1 VTNAVPPQQPANLRG
16 AVDLSALV
24 HREERRAADPARGGD
39 VPAPAPGG
47 VVVAT
52 DDQAFGEV
60 LELSRSVPVVVVL
73 WASWS
78 EQSTQLVESLERLVG
93 AREGRLVLAAA
104 DADRSPQLV
113 QALQARAIPTLVAL
127 VGGQP
132 VPLFEGVQPD
142 DVIEQVFD
150 QLLEIA
156 ERNGVNGRVPA
167 AEPSGESGEQGEPAE
182 PAEEPLPPLHQEA
195 FDAIS
200 RGDYAAAA
208 SAYRT
213 AIAQDPRDELAVA
226 GLAQANLLGRL
237 QGKTLD
243 AIRNRAASA
252 PGDLDAQLDV
262 ADLDLSGGHVDDAF
276 DRLLNLFPGLDAAG
290 KNTVRERLLE
300 LFQVVGVEDPR
311 VNAARRRLAM
321 LLY

>member
-16 AVDLSALV
+16 AVDLSGLV
-24 HREERRAADPARGGD
+24 HRDERRAADAARD
-39 VPAPAPGG
+39 VGAAGPPPGG
-47 VVVAT
+47 VVVET
-52 DDQAFGEV
+52 DDQSFGQV

-78 EQSTQLVESLERLVG
+78 EQSAQLVETLERLVQ

-156 ERNGVNGRVPA
+156 ERNGVTGRVPGA
-167 AEPSGESGEQGEPAE
+167 DEAEEAEAEPV
-182 PAEEPLPPLHQEA
+182 EEPLPPLHQEA

-213 AIAQDPRDELAVA
+213 AIAQDPRDDLAVA

-243 AIRNRAASA
+243 EIRNRAASA
-252 PGDLDAQLDV
+252 PDDLDAQLDV
-262 ADLDLSGGHVDDAF
+262 ADLDLSGGHIDDAF
-276 DRLLNLFPGLDAAG
+276 ARLLDLFPKLDPAG
-290 KNTVRERLLE
+290 RNAVRERLLE
-300 LFQVVGVEDPR
+300 LFLVVGADDPR
-311 VNAARRRLAM
+311 VSAARRRLAM

>member
-1 VTNAVPPQQPANLRG
+1 MTNAVPPQQPANLRG

-24 HREERRAADPARGGD
+24 HRDDRRADAAPGGD
-39 VPAPAPGG
+39 AAGRAPGG

-52 DDQAFGEV
+52 DDQGFGQV
-60 LELSRSVPVVVVL
+60 LELSRTVPVVVAL

-78 EQSTQLVESLERLVG
+78 EQSVQLVETLERLVR
-93 AREGRLVLAAA
+93 ARAGRLVLAAA
-104 DADRSPQLV
+104 DADQSPQLV

-167 AEPSGESGEQGEPAE
+167 DDETAEPGE
-182 PAEEPLPPLHQEA
+182 AEEPVEAPLPPLHQEA

-200 RGDYAAAA
+200 RGDFAAAT

-213 AIAQDPRDELAVA
+213 AIAQDPRDDLAVA

-243 AIRNRAASA
+243 EIRNRAASA
-252 PGDLDAQLDV
+252 PEDLDAQLDV

-276 DRLLNLFPGLDAAG
+276 ARLLDLFPKQDADG

-311 VNAARRRLAM
+311 VTAARRRLAM

>member
-1 VTNAVPPQQPANLRG
+1 VTNAVPPQLPANLRG
-16 AVDLSALV
+16 AVDLSSLV
-24 HREERRAADPARGGD
+24 HRDERRPTDAARGGD
-39 VPAPAPGG
+39 APGSADRL
-47 VVVAT
+47 VVAT
-52 DDQAFGEV
+52 DDQSFGQV
-60 LELSRSVPVVVVL
+60 LELSRSVPVVVAL

-78 EQSTQLVESLERLVG
+78 EPSAQLVQSLEQLVK
-93 AREGRLVLAAA
+93 ARQGRLVLAAA

-113 QALQARAIPTLVAL
+113 QALQAQSVPTVVAL
-127 VGGQP
+127 VAGQP
-132 VPLFEGVQPD
+132 VPLFQGVQPD
-142 DVIEQVFD
+142 EVIDEVFD
-150 QLLEIA
+150 QLLELA
-156 ERNGVNGRVPA
+156 AQHGVTGQVPVGDA
-167 AEPSGESGEQGEPAE
+167 DDEASADDEPQEA
-182 PAEEPLPPLHQEA
+182 PLPPLHQEA

-200 RGDYAAAA
+200 RGDYDAAA

-213 AIAQDPRDELAVA
+213 AIAQDPRDDLAVA

-243 AIRNRAASA
+243 EIRNRAAGT

-276 DRLLNLFPGLDAAG
+276 ARLLELFPSLDAAG
-290 KNTVRERLLE
+290 KDAVRERLLE

-311 VNAARRRLAM
+311 VASARRRLAM

>member
-1 VTNAVPPQQPANLRG
+1 MTNAVPPQLPANLRG
-16 AVDLSALV
+16 AVDLSSLV
-24 HREERRAADPARGGD
+24 HRDERRPTDAARGGD
-39 VPAPAPGG
+39 AAGPADRL
-47 VVVAT
+47 VVAT
-52 DDQAFGEV
+52 DDQSFGQV

-78 EQSTQLVESLERLVG
+78 EPSAQLVQSLEQLVK
-93 AREGRLVLAAA
+93 ARSGRLVLAAA

-113 QALQARAIPTLVAL
+113 QALQAQSVPTVVAL
-127 VGGQP
+127 VAGQP
-132 VPLFEGVQPD
+132 VPLFQGVQPD
-142 DVIEQVFD
+142 EVIDQVFD
-150 QLLEIA
+150 QLLELA
-156 ERNGVNGRVPA
+156 AQHGVTGQVPVGEA
-167 AEPSGESGEQGEPAE
+167 DGESVEAEAPAE
-182 PAEEPLPPLHQEA
+182 APLPPLHQEA

-200 RGDYAAAA
+200 RGDYVAAA

-213 AIAQDPRDELAVA
+213 AIAQDPRDDLAVA

-243 AIRNRAASA
+243 EIRNRAAAA
-252 PGDLDAQLDV
+252 PGDLDAQFDV

-276 DRLLNLFPGLDAAG
+276 TRLLELFPTLDAAG
-290 KNTVRERLLE
+290 KDAVRERLLE

-311 VNAARRRLAM
+311 VAAARRRLAM

>member
-1 VTNAVPPQQPANLRG
+1 MTNAVPPQQPANLRG
-16 AVDLSALV
+16 AVDLSGLV
-24 HREERRAADPARGGD
+24 HREERRAQDAANGDAGRG
-39 VPAPAPGG
+39 PAPAG

-52 DDQAFGEV
+52 DDQGFGQV
-60 LELSRSVPVVVVL
+60 LELSRSIPVVVAL

-78 EQSTQLVESLERLVG
+78 EPSVQLVETLERLVR
-93 AREGRLVLAAA
+93 ARDGRLVLAAA
-104 DADRSPQLV
+104 DADASPQLV

-156 ERNGVNGRVPA
+156 ERNGVSGRVPA
-167 AEPSGESGEQGEPAE
+167 PEGAEEGDEPQE

-200 RGDYAAAA
+200 RGDYVAAA

-213 AIAQDPRDELAVA
+213 AIAQDPRDDLAVA
-226 GLAQANLLGRL
+226 GLAQANLLRRL

-243 AIRNRAASA
+243 EIRNRAASA
-252 PGDLDAQLDV
+252 PDDVDAQLDV

-276 DRLLNLFPGLDAAG
+276 ARLLELFPTLDAAG

-311 VNAARRRLAM
+311 VATARRRLAS

>member
-1 VTNAVPPQQPANLRG
+1 MTNAVPPQQPANLRG

-24 HREERRAADPARGGD
+24 HRDERRADAAPGGD
-39 VPAPAPGG
+39 AAGRAPGG

-52 DDQAFGEV
+52 DDQGFGQV
-60 LELSRSVPVVVVL
+60 LELSRTVPVVVAL

-78 EQSTQLVESLERLVG
+78 EQSVQLVETLERLVR
-93 AREGRLVLAAA
+93 ARAGRLVLAAA
-104 DADRSPQLV
+104 DADQSPQLV

-167 AEPSGESGEQGEPAE
+167 DDETAEPGE
-182 PAEEPLPPLHQEA
+182 AEEPVEAPLPPLHQEA

-200 RGDYAAAA
+200 RGDFAAAA

-213 AIAQDPRDELAVA
+213 AIAQDPRDDLAVA

-243 AIRNRAASA
+243 EIRNRAASA
-252 PGDLDAQLDV
+252 PEDLDAQLDV

-276 DRLLNLFPGLDAAG
+276 ARLLDLFPKQDPDG

-311 VNAARRRLAM
+311 VTVARRRLAM

>member
-1 VTNAVPPQQPANLRG
+1 MTNAVPPQQPANLRG

-24 HREERRAADPARGGD
+24 HRDERRAADAAHGPRTD
-39 VPAPAPGG
+39 APSG

-52 DDQAFGEV
+52 DDQGFGQV

-78 EQSTQLVESLERLVG
+78 EQSAQLVETLERLVT

-156 ERNGVNGRVPA
+156 ERNGVTGRVPA
-167 AEPSGESGEQGEPAE
+167 GDEAVEASE

-195 FDAIS
+195 FDAIN
-200 RGDYAAAA
+200 RGDFAAAA

-213 AIAQDPRDELAVA
+213 AIAQDPRDELAMA

-243 AIRNRAASA
+243 AIRNRAAAA
-252 PGDLDAQLDV
+252 PADLDAQLDV
-262 ADLDLSGGHVDDAF
+262 ADLDLSGGHVEDAF
-276 DRLLNLFPGLDAAG
+276 DRLLELFPTLDPAG
-290 KNTVRERLLE
+290 RNVVRERLLE
-300 LFQVVGVEDPR
+300 LFQVVGAEDPR
-311 VNAARRRLAM
+311 VGAARRRLAM

>member
-1 VTNAVPPQQPANLRG
+1 MTNAVPPQLPANLRG
-16 AVDLSALV
+16 AVDLSSLV
-24 HREERRAADPARGGD
+24 HRDERRATDAARGGD
-39 VPAPAPGG
+39 AAGPADRL
-47 VVVAT
+47 VVAT
-52 DDQAFGEV
+52 DDQSFGQV

-78 EQSTQLVESLERLVG
+78 EPSAQLVTSLEQLVK
-93 AREGRLVLAAA
+93 ARSGRLVLAAA

-113 QALQARAIPTLVAL
+113 QALQAQSVPTVVAL
-127 VGGQP
+127 VAGQP
-132 VPLFEGVQPD
+132 VPLFQGAQPD
-142 DVIEQVFD
+142 EVIDQVFD
-150 QLLEIA
+150 QLLELA
-156 ERNGVNGRVPA
+156 AQHGVAGQVPVDDA
-167 AEPSGESGEQGEPAE
+167 DGGSGEDEAPAE
-182 PAEEPLPPLHQEA
+182 APLPPLHQEA

-200 RGDYAAAA
+200 RGDYEAAA

-213 AIAQDPRDELAVA
+213 AIAQDPRDDLAVA

-237 QGKTLD
+237 QGRTLD
-243 AIRNRAASA
+243 EIRNRAAAA

-276 DRLLNLFPGLDAAG
+276 TRLLELFPTLDAAG
-290 KNTVRERLLE
+290 KDAVRERLLE

-311 VNAARRRLAM
+311 VAAARRRLAM

>member
-1 VTNAVPPQQPANLRG
+1 MTNAVPPQQPASLRG

-24 HREERRAADPARGGD
+24 HRDERRAADAARGAGAEGL
-39 VPAPAPGG
+39 PPGG
-47 VVVAT
+47 VVVET
-52 DDQAFGEV
+52 DDQGFGQV

-78 EQSTQLVESLERLVG
+78 EQSTQLVESLERLVR

-104 DADRSPQLV
+104 DADQSPQLV

-127 VGGQP
+127 VAGQP

-142 DVIEQVFD
+142 DVIDQVFD

-156 ERNGVNGRVPA
+156 ERNGVTGRVPGAGEAGA
-167 AEPSGESGEQGEPAE
+167 AEESEEPAE
-182 PAEEPLPPLHQEA
+182 APLPPLHQEA

-200 RGDYAAAA
+200 RGDFAAAA

-213 AIAQDPRDELAVA
+213 AIAQDPRDDLAVA

-243 AIRNRAASA
+243 AIRNRAATA
-252 PGDLDAQLDV
+252 PDDLEAQLDV

-276 DRLLNLFPGLDAAG
+276 ARLLDLFPTLDAAG
-290 KNTVRERLLE
+290 KNVVRERLLE

-311 VNAARRRLAM
+311 VSAARRRLAM

>member
-1 VTNAVPPQQPANLRG
+1 MTNAVPPQQPANLRG

-24 HREERRAADPARGGD
+24 HRDERRADAAPGGD
-39 VPAPAPGG
+39 AAGRPSGG

-52 DDQAFGEV
+52 DDQGFGQV
-60 LELSRSVPVVVVL
+60 LELSRTVPVVVAL

-78 EQSTQLVESLERLVG
+78 EQSVQLLESLERLVR

-104 DADRSPQLV
+104 DADQSPQLV

-156 ERNGVNGRVPA
+156 ERNGVNGRVPGDDET
-167 AEPSGESGEQGEPAE
+167 AEPVE
-182 PAEEPLPPLHQEA
+182 AEEPVEAPLPPLHQEA

-200 RGDYAAAA
+200 RGDFAAAA

-213 AIAQDPRDELAVA
+213 AIAQDPRDDLAVA

-243 AIRNRAASA
+243 EIRNRAASA
-252 PGDLDAQLDV
+252 PEDIDAQLDV
-262 ADLDLSGGHVDDAF
+262 ADLDLSGGHIDDAF
-276 DRLLNLFPGLDAAG
+276 ARLLDLFPKQDPDG

-311 VNAARRRLAM
+311 VTAARRRLAM

>member
-1 VTNAVPPQQPANLRG
+1 VTNAVPPQLPANLRG
-16 AVDLSALV
+16 AVDLSSLV
-24 HREERRAADPARGGD
+24 HRDERRPTDAARGGD
-39 VPAPAPGG
+39 APASADRL
-47 VVVAT
+47 VVAT
-52 DDQAFGEV
+52 DDQSFGQV
-60 LELSRSVPVVVVL
+60 LELSRSVPVVVAL

-78 EQSTQLVESLERLVG
+78 EPSAQLVQSLEQLVK
-93 AREGRLVLAAA
+93 ARQGRLVLAAA

-113 QALQARAIPTLVAL
+113 QALQAQSVPTVVAL
-127 VGGQP
+127 VAGQP
-132 VPLFEGVQPD
+132 VPLFQGVQPD
-142 DVIEQVFD
+142 EVIDEVFD
-150 QLLEIA
+150 QLLELA
-156 ERNGVNGRVPA
+156 AQHGVTGQVPVGDA
-167 AEPSGESGEQGEPAE
+167 DDEASADDEPQEA
-182 PAEEPLPPLHQEA
+182 PLPPLHQEA

-200 RGDYAAAA
+200 RGDYDAAA

-213 AIAQDPRDELAVA
+213 AIAQDPRDDLAVA

-243 AIRNRAASA
+243 EIRNRAATT

-276 DRLLNLFPGLDAAG
+276 ARLLELFPSLDAAG
-290 KNTVRERLLE
+290 KDAVRERLLE

-311 VNAARRRLAM
+311 VASARRRLAM

>member
-1 VTNAVPPQQPANLRG
+1 MTNAVPPQQPANLRG

-24 HREERRAADPARGGD
+24 HRDERRADAAPGGD
-39 VPAPAPGG
+39 AAGRAPGG

-52 DDQAFGEV
+52 DDQGFGQV
-60 LELSRSVPVVVVL
+60 LELSRTVPVVVAL

-78 EQSTQLVESLERLVG
+78 EQSVQLVETLERLVR
-93 AREGRLVLAAA
+93 ARAGRLVLAAA
-104 DADRSPQLV
+104 DADQSPQLV

-167 AEPSGESGEQGEPAE
+167 DDETAEPGE
-182 PAEEPLPPLHQEA
+182 AEEPVEAPLPPLHQEA

-200 RGDYAAAA
+200 RGDFAAAA

-213 AIAQDPRDELAVA
+213 AIAQDPRDDLAVA

-243 AIRNRAASA
+243 EIRNRAASA
-252 PGDLDAQLDV
+252 PEDLDAQLDV

-276 DRLLNLFPGLDAAG
+276 ARLLDLFPKQDPDG

-311 VNAARRRLAM
+311 VTAARRRLAM

>member
-1 VTNAVPPQQPANLRG
+1 VTNAVPPQLPANLRG
-16 AVDLSALV
+16 AVDLSSLV
-24 HREERRAADPARGGD
+24 HRDERRPTDAARGGD
-39 VPAPAPGG
+39 APGSADRL
-47 VVVAT
+47 VVAT
-52 DDQAFGEV
+52 DDQSFGQV
-60 LELSRSVPVVVVL
+60 LELSRSVPVVVAL

-78 EQSTQLVESLERLVG
+78 EPSAQLVQSLEQLVK
-93 AREGRLVLAAA
+93 AREGRLVLAAV

-113 QALQARAIPTLVAL
+113 QALQAQSVPTVVAL
-127 VGGQP
+127 VAGQP
-132 VPLFEGVQPD
+132 VPLFQGLQPD
-142 DVIEQVFD
+142 EVIDEVFD
-150 QLLEIA
+150 QLLELA
-156 ERNGVNGRVPA
+156 AQHGVTGQVPVGDA
-167 AEPSGESGEQGEPAE
+167 DDEASADDEPQEA
-182 PAEEPLPPLHQEA
+182 PLPPLHQEA

-200 RGDYAAAA
+200 RGDYDAAA

-213 AIAQDPRDELAVA
+213 AIAQDPRDDLAVA

-243 AIRNRAASA
+243 EIRNRAATT

-276 DRLLNLFPGLDAAG
+276 ARLLEIFPSLDAAG
-290 KNTVRERLLE
+290 KDAVRERLLE

-311 VNAARRRLAM
+311 VAAARRRLAM